1 MLPLP
6 GPEGDGVLTAGIS
19 GVSLV
24 LQRAC
29 HAFCLEGARCPQRDT
44 KPGCRYSSPG
54 QWDTTKIATVAEN
67 QSEGARPRA

>member
-29 HAFCLEGARCPQRDT
+29 DAFCLEGARCPQRDP
-44 KPGCRYSSPG
+44 KPGVPVLF
-54 QWDTTKIATVAEN
+54 T
-67 QSEGARPRA
+67 